1 LSFEEFLNGLKE
13 QKTKE
18 LALELF
24 NSQNINL
31 KTEYTSPERIALLQV
46 LADYFSDYES
56 ADILEKFI
64 KYFSINMVSHNR
76 KSRKEF
82 VQAIKSTEEK
92 NEEVDK
98 LKKFL
103 KA

>member
-1 LSFEEFLNGLKE
+1 MSFEDFLSNLKE
-13 QKTKE
+13 EKTKE

-24 NSQNINL
+24 ASKDIFT
-31 KTEYTSPERIALLQV
+31 KTEYNAPERVALLQV
-46 LADYFSDYES
+46 LADYFSGYES
-56 ADILEKFI
+56 ANILEKFI

-92 NEEVDK
+92 NEEIDK